1 MTRLCTVSRRGILW
15 IVLALT
21 VSSLLL
27 AQSKKQLDINSA
39 SEDEMISIGIEKAA
53 AKKIVEARPYR
64 NKTELVSRQLLT
76 KAQYDK
82 LKDSLVAKQSA
93 EMKQA
98 KSPLKPAGKP
108 VGK

>member
-1 MTRLCTVSRRGILW
+1 MTRLRSAGILW
-15 IVLALT
+15 IALA
-21 VSSLLL
+21 VMASLAL
-27 AQSKKQLDINSA
+27 AQSKKQVDINTA
-39 SEDEMISIGIEKAA
+39 TEEEMVAIGIEKAA

-93 EMKQA
+93 EMKEE
-98 KSPLKPAGKP
+98 KSPIKPAGKP

>member
-1 MTRLCTVSRRGILW
+1 MTRFRMTGIIW
-15 IVLALT
+15 IVLALAI
-21 VSSLLL
+21 SSFLL

-39 SEDEMISIGIEKAA
+39 SEDEMVSIGIEKAA

-64 NKTELVSRQLLT
+64 NKAELVSRQILT

-82 LKDSLVAKQSA
+82 LKDSIVAKRSA
-93 EMKQA
+93 DTKT
-98 KSPLKPAGKP
+98 PIKPAGQP